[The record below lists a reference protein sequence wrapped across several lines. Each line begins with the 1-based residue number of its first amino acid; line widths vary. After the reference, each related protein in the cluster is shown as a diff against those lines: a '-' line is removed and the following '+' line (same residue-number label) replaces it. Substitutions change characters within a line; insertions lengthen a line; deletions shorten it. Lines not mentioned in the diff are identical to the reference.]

1 MLGGRGWPRLSGVL
15 KEDSELGTIKG
26 ALWGKSKGS
35 KQRRGF
41 EEEERE
47 QGT

>member
-1 MLGGRGWPRLSGVL
+1 MLGGRGWLRLSGFL